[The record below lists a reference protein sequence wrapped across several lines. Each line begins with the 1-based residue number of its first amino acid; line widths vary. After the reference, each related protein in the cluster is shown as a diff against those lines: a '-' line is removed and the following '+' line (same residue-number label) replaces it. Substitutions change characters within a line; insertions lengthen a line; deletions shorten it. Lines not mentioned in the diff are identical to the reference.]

1 MGWAGGDPTKG
12 FGFITPKHYVVARHY
27 GGAPT
32 ITLLSASG
40 QLVTGTQAS
49 VTDTGYGFVQNGQTV
64 GDLSIGKLTASLPA
78 AYGLPRYG
86 VLDANTEQPTHY

>member
-40 QLVTGTQAS
+40 QLVIRRRPAS
-49 VTDTGYGFVQNGQTV
+49 DASRSQNHGRRETDGSTRP
-64 GDLSIGKLTASLPA
+64 SSASASSNEVVL
-78 AYGLPRYG
+78 LENPR
-86 VLDANTEQPTHY
+86 